1 MEEVVAFTEDLLR
14 ACKALGKAR
23 VVLRNPIG
31 VVEVFADLAA
41 IELRDGWA
49 HLCAEPFHLH
59 LHCHAIAEVN
69 FRDEGAGEGASASRA
84 VWFADRQRVPLL
96 LLILDQAR
104 GAGAA
109 EQAQV
114 FGELRRVHGASR
126 PLMSLDELPSRNA
139 MS

>member
-1 MEEVVAFTEDLLR
+1 MEGVVAFTEDLLR

-23 VVLRNPIG
+23 VVLRNPVG
-31 VVEVFADLAA
+31 VAEVFGDLGA
-41 IELRDGWA
+41 IEVRDGWA
-49 HLCAEPFHLH
+49 HLCTEPFHLH

-69 FRDEGAGEGASASRA
+69 FRDEGAGEDGSASRA
-84 VWFADRQRVPLL
+84 VWFADRKGVPLL

-109 EQAQV
+109 EQARV
-114 FGELRRVHGASR
+114 FGELRSTHGPSR
-126 PLMSLDELPSRNA
+126 ALMSLDEIPSRTA